1 MPVKVSLSVTDVCVS
16 ESLTPDLLLKLDGLY
31 ASYHKQWWCRRQL
44 FYHFKTWNTVFNAL
58 ALIVMAL
65 SIVVGAMWE
74 QSYAV
79 VGLTAFATF
88 IKGWCDFKK
97 YYLKMDM
104 SRFAYTTYEK
114 TMIEVKNYARGGL
127 DTLDFNNFLVK
138 MQTLEETITD
148 FAPPVSDN
156 CTQCYNAKFVYE
168 AIKV

>member
-1 MPVKVSLSVTDVCVS
+1 MT
-16 ESLTPDLLLKLDGLY
+16 
-31 ASYHKQWWCRRQL
+31 
-44 FYHFKTWNTVFNAL
+44 
-58 ALIVMAL
+58 LIVMAT
-65 SIVVGAMWE
+65 SIVVGAVWE

-79 VGLTAFATF
+79 VGLTALTAL

-114 TMIEVKNYARGGL
+114 TMIEIKSYVRGGL
-127 DTLDFNNFLVK
+127 DPLDLNNFLVK

-148 FAPPVSDN
+148 FAPPLSDS
-156 CTQCYNAKFVYE
+156 CTLRYNAKFVYE

>member
-58 ALIVMAL
+58 ALTVMAL
-65 SIVVGAMWE
+65 SIVVGAVWE

-104 SRFAYTTYEK
+104 SRFAYTTYEIRDQK
-114 TMIEVKNYARGGL
+114 LCTRWIRHVRFQQLSSKDA
-127 DTLDFNNFLVK
+127 DFRRNHYRF
-138 MQTLEETITD
+138 
-148 FAPPVSDN
+148 
-156 CTQCYNAKFVYE
+156 CTSSKR
-168 AIKV
+168 